1 MSTAE
6 EYSGLVES
14 FKAEVYTRTHIETI
28 KRNFLYKHTGSIP
41 GFVLHDPKNDEAL
54 IETLNTLRF
63 EYPNN
68 YMLDINHVTGTLTSR
83 RDIDMIPF
91 NLLNI
96 NVYGE
101 TTNDESFFMPTR
113 FSTAKYYNY
122 HLYTSFPENDR
133 TCYIIYYTPIYENTK
148 LLRGYFIV
156 ESGTWRIKFFRGEGL
171 AILSNFS
178 FEITMGNEW
187 VTNYLPQDFTIHQRV
202 SYLGNIIEN
211 RHLARITYKDITL
224 RQPSEP
230 YRSLNISDFYR
241 IRLDSV
247 PVYSDSVFWNERRPI
262 LLEDREKTIMHRF
275 RERQQ
280 EKLQQGMAQA
290 DSISGTQRMTQFA
303 QRMVMNSN
311 YRLKSTK
318 IGYSGLL
325 NPTMLSYS
333 TYNGLI
339 YRQKI
344 SLNIDLYRGRQTL
357 NTKTSAGYMFKYKE
371 FFSDITTTWNYNP
384 SRLRSLTLSLGNGN
398 PTYSSL
404 FIQQVQDSLK
414 QSGLTFDDIAL
425 PYYRDY
431 YIRLFNTH
439 EITNGLL
446 LSTGASYHFR
456 VGRNKEVSL
465 RTSAS
470 EETSDNIDNLFGTR
484 RDFMPFI
491 RVSWTPQQYYRYE
504 GRQKIYV
511 RSRYPTF
518 KVEVARSLE
527 NILGGMS
534 DYGRIEFDINHNIPF
549 GLMQSFKYHV
559 GVGTFIN
566 QKTEYFADF
575 FYFQRSNFPESW
587 HDGVGGVFNLLGR
600 SLYNASDSYV
610 QAHLMYETPFFIL
623 KSIPFITNFADKERI
638 YVSQL
643 YTPQIVSYTELG
655 YGIGNRFFNAAV
667 FGAFH
672 RTEFRRIGARV
683 VFEM

>member
-1 MSTAE
+1 MSAAE
-6 EYSGLVES
+6 KYNGLVES
-14 FKAEVYTRTHIETI
+14 FKAEVYTRTFVETI
-28 KRNFLYKHTGSIP
+28 RRNFLYRHTHNIP
-41 GFVLHDPKNDEAL
+41 GFVLHDPNNNEAL
-54 IETLNTLRF
+54 IETLSTLRF

-96 NVYGE
+96 NIYGE

-113 FSTAKYYNY
+113 FNTARYYNY
-122 HLYTSFPENDR
+122 RLYASFPENNK
-133 TCYIIYYTPIYENTK
+133 TYYIIYYTPIYENTK
-148 LLRGYFIV
+148 LLRGHFIV

-171 AILSNFS
+171 AIFSDFS

-187 VTNYLPQDFTIHQRV
+187 VTNYLPQDFIIHQRA

-211 RHLARITYKDITL
+211 RHLARITYKDIIL
-224 RQPSEP
+224 RQPSKP

-241 IRLDSV
+241 VRLDSV
-247 PVYSDSVFWNERRPI
+247 PLYSDSVFWNERRPI
-262 LLEDREKTIMHRF
+262 PLEDREKAVMHRF
-275 RERQQ
+275 HERQQ
-280 EKLQQGMAQA
+280 EKLQQSMTQT
-290 DSISGTQRMTQFA
+290 DSISGGQRMTQFA

-311 YRLKSTK
+311 YRLKSTR

-325 NPTMLSYS
+325 NPTMLGYS
-333 TYNGLI
+333 TYDGFT

-344 SLNIDLYRGRQTL
+344 SLNVDLYRGRQTL
-357 NTKTSAGYMFKYKE
+357 NTNAFVGYMFRHKE

-384 SRLRSLTLSLGNGN
+384 SHLRSLTLSLGNGN

-404 FIQQVQDSLK
+404 FIQQVQDSLR

-431 YIRLFNTH
+431 YMRLFNTY
-439 EITNGLL
+439 EVTNGLL
-446 LSTGASYHFR
+446 LNTGVSYHFR
-456 VGRNKEVSL
+456 VGRNKKSAL
-465 RTSAS
+465 RSSTN
-470 EETSDNIDNLFGTR
+470 EETSDNIDDLFGTR

-518 KVEVARSLE
+518 KIEMARSFE

-534 DYGRIEFDINHNIPF
+534 DYGRIEFDMNHNIPF

-559 GVGTFIN
+559 GAGTFIN

-575 FYFQRSNFPESW
+575 IYFQRNNFPESW
-587 HDGVGGVFNLLGR
+587 HDGVGGVFNLLDR
-600 SLYNASDSYV
+600 RLFNASDSYV
-610 QAHLMYETPFFIL
+610 QAHLMYETPFLIL

-667 FGAFH
+667 FGSFH
-672 RTEFRRIGARV
+672 RLDFKRIGARI